1 MRNRTD
7 NNQADIVR
15 DLRTIGATVLDLSQ
29 VGFGCPDILVGFRR
43 RNFLVE
49 IKNPDTY
56 GKLSDDQNEFHDA
69 WRGEILLARAS
80 THLIAELSRKTL

>member
-1 MRNRTD
+1 MRNRRD
-7 NNQADIVR
+7 NNQAEIVR